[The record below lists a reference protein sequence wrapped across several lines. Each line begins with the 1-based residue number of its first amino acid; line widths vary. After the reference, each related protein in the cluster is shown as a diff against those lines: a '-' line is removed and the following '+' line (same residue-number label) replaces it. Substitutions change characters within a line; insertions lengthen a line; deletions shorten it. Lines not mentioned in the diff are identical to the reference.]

1 MEKKIRADG
10 LDETKE
16 KAEYFKFGLMLG
28 LHTVSD
34 VVHWADS
41 EIKRKLKSPY
51 IFIELSLMEHS
62 SPKDVRTKLNE
73 FPGSEDKSRILRKIL
88 PKLLG
93 HMYLLLSHHPEYG
106 PTLANNLYQIY
117 IELDQEFGHFSL
129 PQELYPMLALDDQY
143 LLAQQG
149 TYGTEEEVL
158 QDFLAF
164 LKPYAET
171 LNESF

>member
-1 MEKKIRADG
+1 MDREIRTDD
-10 LDETKE
+10 LDDTKE
-16 KAEYFKFGLMLG
+16 RAEYFRFGLMLG
-28 LHTVSD
+28 VHTVSD
-34 VVHWADS
+34 VVRWADS
-41 EIKRKLKSPY
+41 EIKRQVKPPY

-62 SPKDVRTKLNE
+62 SPKDVRTKLNK
-73 FPGSEDKSRILRKIL
+73 FPGSVDKSKILRKIL

-93 HMYLLLSHHPEYG
+93 HMYFLLSHHPEYG

-117 IELDQEFGHFSL
+117 VELDQELGYFSL

-143 LLAQQG
+143 SLAQQG
-149 TYGTEEEVL
+149 TYGTEQEVL

-171 LNESF
+171 LNESI